1 MRTRLL
7 AVLFGLVIACG
18 LSVAGE
24 PKGLQ
29 EKMTPQ
35 EFHAAGLDKLTPTE
49 LAALD
54 NWLQADHQ
62 KVAAEAAA
70 VAAAKAESEKAS
82 AIASS
87 FRRTSQGFLESS
99 NPTTVE
105 SRLQG
110 EFHGWSG
117 RTVFILENGQIWI
130 QVEDAEFRSP
140 KLMQPMITISPGLL
154 GGWKL
159 RVEGSTRFAMVKRV
173 Q

>member
-35 EFHAAGLDKLTPTE
+35 EFHAAGLDKLSPDE
-49 LAALD
+49 LAAL
-54 NWLQADHQ
+54 NAWLESDH
-62 KVAAEAAA
+62 KTTAAA
-70 VAAAKAESEKAS
+70 AAASTY
-82 AIASS
+82 
-87 FRRTSQGFLESS
+87 RRTSQGFLESS
-99 NPTTVE
+99 SPTTVE